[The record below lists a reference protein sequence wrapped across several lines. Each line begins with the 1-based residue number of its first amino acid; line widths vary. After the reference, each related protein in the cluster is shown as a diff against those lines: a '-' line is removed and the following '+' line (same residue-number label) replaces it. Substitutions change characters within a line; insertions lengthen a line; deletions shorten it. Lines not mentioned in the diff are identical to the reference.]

1 MIFVNHVEI
10 LILGVSMVF
19 GYKRLIRVMIV
30 FHAKLR
36 LIMVVAYILISM
48 SSFLG
53 STIDPQSICLV
64 GVVGGL

>member
-10 LILGVSMVF
+10 SILGVSMVF

-36 LIMVVAYILISM
+36 LIMVVAYILMIM
-48 SSFLG
+48 SFFLG
-53 STIDPQSICLV
+53 STLDP
-64 GVVGGL
+64 

>member
-36 LIMVVAYILISM
+36 LIMLVAYILISM

-53 STIDPQSICLV
+53 STIDPRSICLF